1 MSFTIISGPPASGKT
16 SRLLYLAE
24 TLDRP
29 LLHNIDGL
37 QKGDHILHDAP
48 LSFRDVSDY
57 FRIETYDKNSL
68 YHNAVFL
75 LDEFSLFYRY
85 YLRGHEDEINKFFEN
100 YCSYNIDFYIA
111 VQNIRFFP
119 RILFPEFFLHD
130 VFTPT
135 FLRRYFAR
143 KVGCFSSELYAC
155 RFAHGSFQHILK
167 KRFSY
172 SKLRYPAESPI
183 YKIGD

>member
-1 MSFTIISGPPASGKT
+1 MSFTIISGRPGSGKT

-24 TLDRP
+24 IFDRP

-37 QKGDHILHDAP
+37 QKGDHILHDSP

-57 FRIETYDKNSL
+57 FRIETYDKNTL

-75 LDEFSLFYRY
+75 LDEFSLFYRH
-85 YLRGHEDEINKFFEN
+85 YLRGHEDEISKFFEN
-100 YCSYNIDFYIA
+100 SCSYNIDFYIS
-111 VQNIRFFP
+111 VQDIRFFP

-135 FLRRYFAR
+135 FFRRYFAS
-143 KVGCFSSELYAC
+143 KFGCFPSELYVC
-155 RFAHGSFQHILK
+155 RFAHGAFRCILK
-167 KRFSY
+167 KRFSC
-172 SKLRYPAESPI
+172 SRLRYPAESPLF
-183 YKIGD
+183 